1 MREGSDGGGGEGAF
15 FEGEEAEEEVE
26 EDCLEIL

>member
-1 MREGSDGGGGEGAF
+1 MREGSDGGGGDGAF
-15 FEGEEAEEEVE
+15 MEEEAEEEM